1 MHVNECMLYY
11 VSKKYHRHMTI
22 YKKKYICELNVHQLV
37 LFNYCTQMTIIFLN
51 FCICSYNIVRHV
63 HSLQLPFD
71 SMYVFFSLK
80 KQSTYL
86 CSKTLAHTHD
96 NTPQLPLPSKCSV
109 VSTPFCLKRKGK
121 SLFLLLQLSR
131 KSNSPPATT
140 KPSTITP

>member
-37 LFNYCTQMTIIFLN
+37 LFNYCAQMTIIFLN

-63 HSLQLPFD
+63 HSLQLPFN

-80 KQSTYL
+80 NKVRICVVKRLLTHMTTHHRRCRFVSKKKNQSHIFQKKKSISHTQ
-86 CSKTLAHTHD
+86 AHAM
-96 NTPQLPLPSKCSV
+96 PL
-109 VSTPFCLKRKGK
+109 R
-121 SLFLLLQLSR
+121 
-131 KSNSPPATT
+131 
-140 KPSTITP
+140 PSTS